1 MVSWGMIGFF
11 KKVLAFSIVLL
22 SLAVL
27 SPVWLTGLD
36 REFFLSVSIRLVLI
50 LAVVYG
56 TLAFAEF
63 VHDRWKSG
71 ML

>member
-1 MVSWGMIGFF
+1 MISLF

-22 SLAVL
+22 SGVVL
-27 SPVWLTGLD
+27 SLVWSSGLD
-36 REFFLSVSIRLVLI
+36 REFFLSVSIRVVLI
-50 LAVVYG
+50 LAAIYA

-63 VHDRWKSG
+63 IHDRWKSG

>member
-1 MVSWGMIGFF
+1 MGMIRLS

-22 SLAVL
+22 SGVVL
-27 SPVWLTGLD
+27 SPVWPRGLD
-36 REFFLSVSIRLVLI
+36 REFFLSVSIRLVPI

-56 TLAFAEF
+56 TLALAEF
-63 VHDRWKSG
+63 IHDRWKSR

>member
-1 MVSWGMIGFF
+1 MIRLF

-22 SLAVL
+22 SGVVL
-27 SPVWLTGLD
+27 SPVWPSGLD
-36 REFFLSVSIRLVLI
+36 REFFLSVSIRLVPV

-56 TLAFAEF
+56 TLALAEF
-63 VHDRWKSG
+63 IHDRWKSR

>member
-1 MVSWGMIGFF
+1 MISLF

-22 SLAVL
+22 SGVVL
-27 SPVWLTGLD
+27 SPVWSSGLD
-36 REFFLSVSIRLVLI
+36 REFFLSVSIRVVLI
-50 LAVVYG
+50 LAAIYA

-63 VHDRWKSG
+63 IHDRWKSG

>member
-1 MVSWGMIGFF
+1 MMRFF

-22 SLAVL
+22 SAAVL
-27 SPVWLTGLD
+27 LSPFWPIGLD
-36 REFFLSVSIRLVLI
+36 REFLLSMSVRLLLI
-50 LAVVYG
+50 SATMYG

-63 VHDRWKSG
+63 IHGRWKSG

>member
-1 MVSWGMIGFF
+1 MMRVF

-22 SLAVL
+22 SAAVL
-27 SPVWLTGLD
+27 WPFWPSRLY
-36 REFFLSVSIRLVLI
+36 REFFLYMSIRLLLI
-50 LAVVYG
+50 LAAVYG

-63 VHDRWKSG
+63 IHDRWKSG